1 MHTGVMRVLLV
12 EDEPTL
18 ADSVRRGLEA
28 EGMSVDHV
36 DDGLDG
42 LWRAREGEY
51 DVIVL
56 DIMLPGMNGYEVCRN
71 LREGE
76 VWTPILMLTAKDGE
90 FDEADAFDLGADDY
104 LRKPFSHVVLVA
116 RLRSLVRRGATAR
129 PMMLTVGDLILDPGA
144 MECRRGDTPIDLT
157 PREFSVLETLLR
169 RAPQVLSKS
178 ELIDAVWGMDFDGDP
193 NIIEVYVGYVRKKI
207 DRPFGTETVKTVRGV
222 GYQAV
227 VPK

>member
-12 EDEPTL
+12 EDELTL

-28 EGMSVDHV
+28 EGMTVDHV

-71 LREGE
+71 LREDE

-90 FDEADAFDLGADDY
+90 YDEADAFDLGADDY

-116 RLRSLVRRGATAR
+116 RLRSLVRRGATPR
-129 PMMLTVGDLILDPGA
+129 PSALIVGDLVLDPGA
-144 MECRRGDTPIDLT
+144 MQCSRAETQIDLT
-157 PREFSVLETLLR
+157 PREFAVLETLLR
-169 RAPQVLSKS
+169 RAPQVVSKS
-178 ELIDAVWGMDFDGDP
+178 ELIDAVWGMDFEGDP
-193 NIIEVYVGYVRKKI
+193 NIIEVYVGYVRRKI
-207 DRPFGTETVKTVRGV
+207 DRPFGTETVKTVRGI